1 MSCTLPGWT
10 RSNRGQSRLSVAK
23 GGVRCLS
30 KSPQVPISWDSSCPY
45 TIGGVTGPPGP
56 VETCDSHSKNCKQP
70 RRALLP
76 SGHLLGG
83 MRVGVTVAAQ
93 RVLAER
99 GRERGTETETPSHRQ
114 KRAGRRSLLVLR
126 TQVHSGGW
134 RVGSPSR
141 GGWSVIGSVHPH
153 GPELLRAVIVLSPS
167 LSSAA
172 QASLSQALLE

>member
-1 MSCTLPGWT
+1 MHASRMDAVQPGAEPALGGERGCSVSLHVAPGPHQLGQLMS
-10 RSNRGQSRLSVAK
+10 
-23 GGVRCLS
+23 
-30 KSPQVPISWDSSCPY
+30 Y

-76 SGHLLGG
+76 SGRLLGG

-99 GRERGTETETPSHRQ
+99 GRERGTETKTPSHRQ